1 MSFEYRSINGSVHA
15 DVDANSEKH
24 SDTLLEY
31 RLERL
36 LGPVNSALPSVPRS
50 LPDIRIES
58 VEEVRRD
65 EQALQLLEDYQS
77 YLRAVQQGEYPV
89 DSIREDEFRRI
100 DSGPEWESRIARA
113 RERRI
118 FGSYSSRDSSRS
130 SFDSSSSAPVSDSMH
145 QLPAIELIDSYPSR
159 GCAIQVDLPPARAVE
174 SPAPILP
181 VLAPRPSAEDKGIN
195 QPGTSKDSDAPG
207 GPMKERGSDGEK
219 RPEIL
224 HIRALLKEVSPSGLE
239 A

>member
-1 MSFEYRSINGSVHA
+1 MSLENRSINGAVHG
-15 DVDANSEKH
+15 DVDAESEKH

-36 LGPVNSALPSVPRS
+36 LGPVNSALHFVPRS

-58 VEEVRRD
+58 AEEIRRD

-77 YLRAVQQGEYPV
+77 YLRAVQQGEHPV
-89 DSIREDEFRRI
+89 DSSREHEFRRI

-113 RERRI
+113 RERRL
-118 FGSYSSRDSSRS
+118 FGSYSSRDTSMS

-145 QLPAIELIDSYPSR
+145 QLLPIELIDSSPHQ
-159 GCAIQVDLPPARAVE
+159 GCECDMAVDLPSAREVE
-174 SPAPILP
+174 SPAPIPP
-181 VLAPRPSAEDKGIN
+181 VLAPKPSVRDKGIN
-195 QPGTSKDSDAPG
+195 VPGTSKDSDAPG
-207 GPMKERGSDGEK
+207 RPMKERGSEGEK

-224 HIRALLKEVSPSGLE
+224 NSRA
-239 A
+239 